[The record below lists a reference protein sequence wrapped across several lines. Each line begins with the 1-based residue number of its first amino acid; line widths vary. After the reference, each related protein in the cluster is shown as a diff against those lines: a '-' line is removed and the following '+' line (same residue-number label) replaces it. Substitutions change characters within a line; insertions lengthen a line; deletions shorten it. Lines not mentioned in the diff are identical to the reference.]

1 MIFFNK
7 VFWPV
12 DMLTS
17 NIPYRVG
24 RALINFMSGKPDL
37 AKAPIQGLIDGYRG
51 VKGDKNI

>member
-24 RALINFMSGKPDL
+24 RALINFISGKPDL

-51 VKGDKNI
+51 VEGDKNI